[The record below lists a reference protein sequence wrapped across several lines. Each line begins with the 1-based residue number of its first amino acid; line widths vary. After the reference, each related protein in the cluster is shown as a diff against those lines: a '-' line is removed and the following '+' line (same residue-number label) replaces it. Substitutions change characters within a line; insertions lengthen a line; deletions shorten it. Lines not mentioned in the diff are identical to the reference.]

1 MNDKIT
7 LFASGIFIVFFFISG
22 MLDILNYFL
31 VKIILLVIFLGIV
44 VNIILVKT
52 KGINKNN
59 LPPDSYRN

>member
-52 KGINKNN
+52 KGKSKKN

>member
-22 MLDILNYFL
+22 MLDILDYFV

-52 KGINKNN
+52 KGKNKKNM
-59 LPPDSYRN
+59 PPDSYRN